1 MTTQSASRYV
11 ARHPGI
17 LQGEPIIAGTRTS
30 VRAIVELWRLG
41 ITPEE
46 IPINQ
51 EEINTYI
58 ERNRIP
64 EELIHPAVKAAMKK
78 P

>member
-1 MTTQSASRYV
+1 M
-11 ARHPGI
+11 
-17 LQGEPIIAGTRTS
+17 
-30 VRAIVELWRLG
+30 G

-46 IPINQ
+46 IPMQLPHLKLAQIFDALSFYLDKP

-64 EELIHPAVKAAMKK
+64 EELIHPAVKAALKK
-78 P
+78 T

>member
-1 MTTQSASRYV
+1 
-11 ARHPGI
+11 
-17 LQGEPIIAGTRTS
+17 LD
-30 VRAIVELWRLG
+30 
-41 ITPEE
+41 
-46 IPINQ
+46 NQ

-78 P
+78 L